1 IEGIR
6 PAVKSLY
13 PTPLPVIGWASSAMR
28 YITSI
33 SCSDRLDL
41 PAHPFWNLF
50 PISLAPPLRGAQALS
65 RWYRPRCS
73 WPPPPSQITRRDP
86 PGEPRAAR
94 VERPKLAAT
103 DRHMRQAFKFIAFCR
118 AAVDA
123 TEHRAAELL
132 VRDQDVA
139 GNF

>member
-1 IEGIR
+1 
-6 PAVKSLY
+6 
-13 PTPLPVIGWASSAMR
+13 
-28 YITSI
+28 
-33 SCSDRLDL
+33 
-41 PAHPFWNLF
+41 WNLF
-50 PISLAPPLRGAQALS
+50 QIALAPPLRGAQALS

-139 GNF
+139 GNFNTNVRHHRLLCGQADSFFEKPRAMH